1 MSGRL
6 DNARATINGLFKTS
20 RVPHAMLIEGGSS
33 DERRELSLY
42 IAKAAVCIGGNKPCD
57 GCNPCHLVTD
67 GNHPDVTV
75 VTPEDGKKNIAVSQ
89 IREVRSDAFIKPHS
103 ADKRVFIIDKAQ
115 SMNEYAQN
123 ALLKVL
129 EEPPAG
135 VIFVLLADSR
145 TKLLPTVISRCNLF
159 SLPPS
164 ENASADNPQEETAQ
178 EFIKLLLSGDEM
190 GMLKLLYP
198 LEKSRVKAEEFFE
211 ALKIQTADAIKKHY
225 REKSKSQKLC
235 AFYEDIKE
243 YENALKTNINLS
255 LLFSAVVC
263 RAKETT

>member
-6 DNARATINGLFKTS
+6 DNAKSTINGLFKTS

-33 DERRELSLY
+33 EERRELALY
-42 IAKAAVCIGGNKPCD
+42 ISKAAVCTGDNKPCNC
-57 GCNPCHLVTD
+57 CNPCHLAED

-75 VTPEDGKKNIAVSQ
+75 VAPEEDKKNIAVSQ
-89 IREVRSDAFIKPHS
+89 IRQVRADAFIKPHS
-103 ADKRVFIIDKAQ
+103 ADRRVFVIDKAQ
-115 SMNEYAQN
+115 SMNDYAQN

-164 ENASADNPQEETAQ
+164 ENNASDNPHEETAQ

-211 ALKIQTADAIKKHY
+211 ALKVQTSQAIKKHY

-243 YENALKTNINLS
+243 YESALKTNINLS

-263 RAKETT
+263 RAKETA